1 MHGISEWLR
10 TLGLSEYA
18 QSFAENYID
27 FSVLHDL
34 TDQDLEKIGI
44 PLGHRKSC
52 CWTFD
57 RPHRH
62 LEFSNVRPE
71 R

>member
-1 MHGISEWLR
+1 MHGISAWLR

-34 TDQDLEKIGI
+34 KDQDLEKVGI
-44 PLGHRKSC
+44 PLGHRKKLLL
-52 CWTFD
+52 D
-57 RPHRH
+57 
-62 LEFSNVRPE
+62 L
-71 R
+71 